1 MVELEVAPRGPYSLR
16 LSAGRASDACRRCAG
31 NRLVAL
37 YHVGEGLEWAGAR
50 QRPDGRV
57 ELQALSEH
65 GLERMRFALGLDDD
79 HTPFLRTFAS
89 DPLLSAPVRHLR
101 GLRPVRLATVTHALL
116 RAVAGQLIEARR
128 ARAIERRVIRAVG
141 PEAWG
146 LHAPPTAAA
155 LGRPAPVELQR
166 FGLSARKAATIVRL
180 CRTLDLERLSGLET
194 AAVAARLERERGLG
208 PWSVGVIFLEGLG
221 RFDRGLVGDLGLIKL
236 CSALTGRWADASDT
250 EELLAPY
257 GEWAGLASVYLL
269 AGFARGLLP
278 IPAGGRRRARTR
290 IAA

>member
-1 MVELEVAPRGPYSLR
+1 VVELDVTPRGPYSLR

-31 NRLVAL
+31 NRLVGL
-37 YHVGEGLEWAGAR
+37 FYVGAGVEWAGAR

-57 ELQALSEH
+57 ELQALSEE
-65 GLERMRFALGLDDD
+65 GLERIRFALGLDDD
-79 HTPFLRTFAS
+79 HSEFLRRFS
-89 DPLLSAPVRHLR
+89 GDPLLRTAIRSLR

-141 PEAWG
+141 EESWG
-146 LHAPPTAAA
+146 LHAPPSAAA
-155 LGRPAPVELQR
+155 LGRLAPVELQR
-166 FGLSARKAATIVRL
+166 LGLSARKATTLVRI
-180 CRTLDLERLSGLET
+180 CRTVDLERLGGLES
-194 AAVAARLERERGLG
+194 AAVATRLERERGLG
-208 PWSVGVIFLEGLG
+208 PWSVGVVFLEGLG
-221 RFDRGLVGDLGLIKL
+221 RFDRGLVADLGLIKL

-290 IAA
+290 VAA